1 VAVELRPAGSMVE
14 VRVCDHGP
22 GVAPELEPG
31 LFRKFVRGK
40 GRPDR
45 GTGLGLFIV
54 AEMAR
59 RQNGQVWYE
68 RRDDRT
74 CFGFRL
80 PRPAGPLELVR
91 PLAVARN
98 GRLEQTYGGRIGRI
112 GRIGRE
118 GGVGDLRRAVRAG

>member
-1 VAVELRPAGSMVE
+1 MVTNLVSNAIRYGEPPVTVEVRPADSAVE

-22 GVAPELEPG
+22 GVGENLEPR
-31 LFRKFVRGK
+31 LFRKFVRGQ

-59 RQNGQVWYE
+59 RQGGDVWYE
-68 RRDDRT
+68 RRAEQT

-80 PRPAGPLELVR
+80 PAGGERPY
-91 PLAVARN
+91 
-98 GRLEQTYGGRIGRI
+98 RLD
-112 GRIGRE
+112 
-118 GGVGDLRRAVRAG
+118 V

>member
-1 VAVELRPAGSMVE
+1 VDVVGAGGITVVADATRLVQMLTNLLTNAARYGAPPVTVEVRPSGSAVE

-22 GVAPELEPG
+22 GVPPDLEPR

-59 RQNGQVWYE
+59 RQNGQAWYE
-68 RRDDRT
+68 RPEGRT

-80 PRPAGPLELVR
+80 PAGRPGASG
-91 PLAVARN
+91 
-98 GRLEQTYGGRIGRI
+98 
-112 GRIGRE
+112 
-118 GGVGDLRRAVRAG
+118 